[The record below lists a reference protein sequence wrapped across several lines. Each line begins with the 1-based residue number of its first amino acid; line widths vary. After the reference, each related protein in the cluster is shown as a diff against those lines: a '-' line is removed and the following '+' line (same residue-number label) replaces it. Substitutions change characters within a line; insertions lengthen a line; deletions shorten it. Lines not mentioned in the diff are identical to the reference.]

1 MIFQDPTQDR
11 SQFFSVAENIF
22 TILYSLEMIIKI
34 MGLGFIFN
42 EGAYL
47 RESWN
52 ILDFIIVV
60 SSYPAYFE
68 SADDDSSGDGVSIKG
83 LRAFRV
89 LRPLKTISSVK
100 GLKVLM

>member
-1 MIFQDPTQDR
+1 MF
-11 SQFFSVAENIF
+11 
-22 TILYSLEMIIKI
+22 IKI
-34 MGLGFIFN
+34 MGLGFLFN

-52 ILDFIIVV
+52 ILDFVIVV

-68 SADDDSSGDGVSIKG
+68 DQTASSSTDSGASLSS

-100 GLKVLM
+100 GLKVLMQALF